1 MQKKYVFA
9 TTAAVVVLLAGAF
22 TYKVSAEKNN
32 GVAAVVN
39 GETITV
45 AEVKEAYEQNPQ
57 LQAQVSFEDF
67 YAHALDVMVNS
78 KLALQAATAAN
89 IQATA
94 EYQKQLAVVQDEVAR
109 QVYIEQQVAEK
120 VNDEAIKKVYDEYL
134 AKFKSEKE
142 IKAKHILVDDEAQA
156 KEVIEQLNGK
166 KASFDELAQKYSK
179 DQPDL
184 GYFTAEMMVPEFSN
198 AAFAM
203 EKGSYSKE
211 PVKTEFGYHVILVE
225 DIRDSKPLE
234 LDAVKEQIKAN
245 LSQQAVADI
254 VKELN
259 EKAQIEK
266 FDLKGKKIEA
276 PKEAEN
282 N

>member
-166 KASFDELAQKYSK
+166 KDSFDELAQKYSK